1 MSGEVE
7 ELPSSKLGTKEY
19 WDSAYDTELSN
30 YAIDG
35 DIGEIWFGE
44 ESLERVI
51 SWMLESN
58 LVDTHSVIIDVGCG
72 NGAFLLYLAAEG
84 FTNLYGID
92 YSQKA
97 IELAQAIATKKK
109 VDIKYE
115 QVDLVT
121 GDDGGNTWTRKYD
134 VCHDKGTYDA
144 ISLCPEDPQS
154 KRLSYIKSVFHL
166 TKDSGLFVITS
177 CNWTCDELIEHFS
190 DYFFKEHI
198 IPTPTFMFGGAVF
211 PSTMFQDG
219 WLLPL

>member
-115 QVDLVT
+115 
-121 GDDGGNTWTRKYD
+121 
-134 VCHDKGTYDA
+134 
-144 ISLCPEDPQS
+144 ISLKNISSPLQHSCLEAGHRWPP
-154 KRLSYIKSVFHL
+154 KVKV
-166 TKDSGLFVITS
+166 SG
-177 CNWTCDELIEHFS
+177 
-190 DYFFKEHI
+190 
-198 IPTPTFMFGGAVF
+198 AA
-211 PSTMFQDG
+211 
-219 WLLPL
+219 